1 MKFKLFVLFALF
13 IFKGYS
19 QEEEQIN
26 EKVIFVSPNYELQ
39 FPLGDMK
46 TDFGINSN
54 LGIELS
60 LITSKNI
67 YLSFN
72 TSLIFGNNV
81 NDTTILDHLMD
92 ENQNIIDENGQ
103 LADILLQ
110 ERGQNIN
117 LRLGYLYPV
126 FHQKSGILGYGSL
139 GYHQH
144 KINIDVKNSNVPQLS
159 DENKNMYDRLTGGLS
174 TSLFLG
180 FLNISKN
187 KGIHFYSGF
196 EYTRAFT
203 KNQRDYNHN
212 STLSDDVRNDGFFG
226 IKFGWIVPIS
236 KRSTRE
242 FYYF

>member
-46 TDFGINSN
+46 TDFGINSS

-92 ENQNIIDENGQ
+92 ENQNIIDENVPTKWG
-103 LADILLQ
+103 DISVTKAIIALL
-110 ERGQNIN
+110 RAAYKDPN
-117 LRLGYLYPV
+117 
-126 FHQKSGILGYGSL
+126 
-139 GYHQH
+139 
-144 KINIDVKNSNVPQLS
+144 
-159 DENKNMYDRLTGGLS
+159 NKKFC
-174 TSLFLG
+174 LF
-180 FLNISKN
+180 SEVV
-187 KGIHFYSGF
+187 H
-196 EYTRAFT
+196 R
-203 KNQRDYNHN
+203 
-212 STLSDDVRNDGFFG
+212 
-226 IKFGWIVPIS
+226 
-236 KRSTRE
+236 
-242 FYYF
+242 